1 MRRSTIGWGMS
12 PPSDLSGLSRAEL
25 EALVVQLLGEV
36 AELKR
41 LGAAQRGE
49 IARLKGLKGGPTI
62 KPSGMEDATE
72 RKSGGQRGKRRG
84 GGKVTPRVIPEIKVI
99 RVAAPAGS
107 QFKGYEP
114 YQVQELVITA
124 RVVRYRRGRWL
135 TPSGESVVAPLAEG
149 TRGHF
154 GPELRRF
161 VRMQYHQGQVTVERL
176 VTLLQAAGV
185 SISKREIMPLLIE
198 EQDDFL
204 GENREVLR
212 AGLATAAAITVD
224 DTGARHRGANAVCTQ
239 IGNDNFAWF
248 GTTGSKSRLNF
259 LELLRAGYTD
269 YLVNAA
275 ALEYMREHDLAGPV
289 IRHLAGHPQRQFAD
303 QAAWQGHLERLGI
316 TMLQVT
322 PDPVR
327 VATEGALWG
336 AIAAHGFLNEA
347 VIVSDDAGQFNV
359 GTHALCWIHAERL
372 VHKLETFTDQQHAA
386 QQLVRGL
393 IWWFYADLK
402 ADRAEPT
409 ARRRSELRARF
420 DRIFLRT
427 TGFIT
432 LDRLLQRLH
441 ANKAEL
447 LRVLD
452 HPVDPLRGSTP
463 LHTNGSENDIR
474 CQVTKRQVSGGTRT
488 DIGRDCRDP
497 FLGLGKTCRK
507 LGISFWNYLGARLGV
522 PSAPAVPRLAEVIR
536 CRGQPA

>member
-1 MRRSTIGWGMS
+1 
-12 PPSDLSGLSRAEL
+12 
-25 EALVVQLLGEV
+25 
-36 AELKR
+36 
-41 LGAAQRGE
+41 
-49 IARLKGLKGGPTI
+49 
-62 KPSGMEDATE
+62 
-72 RKSGGQRGKRRG
+72 
-84 GGKVTPRVIPEIKVI
+84 
-99 RVAAPAGS
+99 
-107 QFKGYEP
+107 
-114 YQVQELVITA
+114 
-124 RVVRYRRGRWL
+124 
-135 TPSGESVVAPLAEG
+135 
-149 TRGHF
+149 
-154 GPELRRF
+154 
-161 VRMQYHQGQVTVERL
+161 VERL

-185 SISKREIMPLLIE
+185 SISKREIMRLLIE

-212 AGLATAAAITVD
+212 AGLATAAWITVD
-224 DTGARHRGANAVCTQ
+224 DTGAGHRGANAVCTQ

-269 YLVNAA
+269 YVVNAA

-303 QAAWQGHLERLGI
+303 QAAWQCHLERLGI

-452 HPVDPLRGSTP
+452 HPEIP

-488 DIGRDCRDP
+488 DIGRDCRDA

-522 PSAPAVPRLAEVIR
+522 AGAPAIPRLADLIR

>member
-1 MRRSTIGWGMS
+1 MS
-12 PPSDLSGLSRAEL
+12 PPADPSDLPRPAL
-25 EALVVQLLGEV
+25 EAEVAALRGEV

-41 LGAAQRGE
+41 LVAALRDE
-49 IARLKGLKGGPTI
+49 NARLKGLKGRPVI

-72 RKSGGQRGKRRG
+72 PKRPGKRAKRRG
-84 GGKVTPRVIPEIKVI
+84 RGKVAPRVAVETKVI
-99 RVAAPAGS
+99 RVTVPEGS

-124 RVVRYRRGRWL
+124 RVVRYRRERWL
-135 TPSGESVVAPLAEG
+135 TPTGETIVAPLPDG

-161 VRMQYHQGQVTVERL
+161 VLMQYHQGQVTVERL
-176 VTLLQAAGV
+176 LAQLQAVGI
-185 SISKREIMPLLIE
+185 SISKREVMRLLIDR
-198 EQDDFL
+198 QDDFL
-204 GENREVLR
+204 DENLEVLR
-212 AGLATAAAITVD
+212 AGLETAPWITVD

-259 LELLRAGYTD
+259 LELLRAGNTD
-269 YLVNAA
+269 YVINEA
-275 ALEYMREHDLAGPV
+275 ALDYMREHDLAGPV
-289 IRHLAGHPQRQFAD
+289 IRQLAAHPQRQFAD
-303 QAAWQGHLERLGI
+303 PAAWQRHLEELGI
-316 TMLQVT
+316 TVLKVT
-322 PDPVR
+322 PDPAR
-327 VATEGALWG
+327 VATEAALWG
-336 AIAAHGFLNEA
+336 AVAAHGFLNEA

-372 VHKLETFTDQQHAA
+372 VHKLETFTDQQRAA
-386 QQLVRGL
+386 QQHARGL

-402 ADRAEPT
+402 AYRAEPT
-409 ARRRSELRARF
+409 PRRRSEMRARF

-427 TGFIT
+427 TGFVT
-432 LDRLLQRLH
+432 LDRLLARLH

-447 LRVLD
+447 LMVLD
-452 HPVDPLRGSTP
+452 HPEIP

-474 CQVTKRQVSGGTRT
+474 CQVTKRQVSGGTKT
-488 DIGRDCRDP
+488 DIGRDCRNA

-507 LGISFWNYLGARLGV
+507 LGVSFWNYLGARLGV
-522 PSAPAVPRLAEVIR
+522 AGAPAVPPLPELIR